1 MRRRP
6 VSVVKFDH
14 LAGIGQEEPAF
25 RGPLR
30 ANTSARRATA
40 VLVDEHGAGDWDT
53 LAAGFDDVSYD
64 QTAAFS
70 DLRWGEDR
78 ISQMLLVQGD
88 DVVAGARV
96 AILTQPGFS
105 QGLAYLRGGPFW
117 RRHGVA
123 PDPRLYRA
131 AIEAIRT
138 EYCVRRG
145 HHLVVTP
152 RFHPEF
158 SPLEASMLEAEGFRA
173 RRASPDPHRYFVNLG
188 IDRERQME
196 SLDQGWRRNL
206 RKALAHDLEITLGDS
221 EADMERFIGL
231 NASLKR
237 RKRFHDQG
245 HALLLPELARALPPS
260 LRPQIALAYHRGQPV
275 AGAAIVLAGDVAQ
288 YLFGGS
294 DGAMLKLNAG
304 YALQWWL
311 IERLSGLGCQ
321 WYDLGGESLSEGL
334 RQFKRGLVGREGRI
348 VEANVDYERSGSA
361 TGRMIAEIMFG
372 VRAAKRFY
380 MKLLNA

>member
-1 MRRRP
+1 MSIAHDLTHGHERNA
-6 VSVVKFDH
+6 SV
-14 LAGIGQEEPAF
+14 
-25 RGPLR
+25 RGR
-30 ANTSARRATA
+30 FEVR
-40 VLVDEHGAGDWDT
+40 VDEHGSRDWDA
-53 LAAGFDDVSYD
+53 LVAGFDDVSLD

-70 DLRWGEDR
+70 HLRWGEGR
-78 ISQMLLVQGD
+78 ISRLTLVEGGE
-88 DVVAGARV
+88 VVAGARV
-96 AILTQPGFS
+96 AVLTQPGFAK
-105 QGLAYLRGGPFW
+105 GLAYLRGGPYW
-117 RRHGVA
+117 RRHGRA
-123 PDPRLYRA
+123 PDARLYRA
-131 AIEAIRT
+131 AIEAVGD

-158 SPLEASMLEAEGFRA
+158 SPLEGEMLQAAGFRT

-188 IDRERQME
+188 IDRERQMD

-206 RKALAHDLEITLGDS
+206 RKAIGHNLEFTFGNS
-221 EADMERFIGL
+221 AGEMQSFISL

-245 HALLLPELARALPPS
+245 HARLLPELVRALPAE
-260 LRPQIALAYHRGQPV
+260 LRPQIALAYHRRQPV
-275 AGAAIVLAGDVAQ
+275 AGAAVLLAGDIAQ

-294 DGAMLKLNAG
+294 DEAMLKLNAG

-311 IERLSGLGCQ
+311 VEQLSARGYQ

-348 VEANVDYERSGSA
+348 VEANVDYEQSGSA
-361 TGRMIAEIMFG
+361 TGRMIAEMVFG
-372 VRAAKRFY
+372 VRAARRFY

>member
-1 MRRRP
+1 M
-6 VSVVKFDH
+6 SVVNLDH

-40 VLVDEHGAGDWDT
+40 ALVEEHGAGDWDT

-64 QTAAFS
+64 QTAGFS

-78 ISQMLLVQGD
+78 ISRMLLVQGD

-123 PDPRLYRA
+123 PDPGLYRA

-158 SPLEASMLEAEGFRA
+158 SPLEASML
-173 RRASPDPHRYFVNLG
+173 
-188 IDRERQME
+188 
-196 SLDQGWRRNL
+196 
-206 RKALAHDLEITLGDS
+206 
-221 EADMERFIGL
+221 
-231 NASLKR
+231 
-237 RKRFHDQG
+237 
-245 HALLLPELARALPPS
+245 
-260 LRPQIALAYHRGQPV
+260 
-275 AGAAIVLAGDVAQ
+275 
-288 YLFGGS
+288 
-294 DGAMLKLNAG
+294 
-304 YALQWWL
+304 
-311 IERLSGLGCQ
+311 
-321 WYDLGGESLSEGL
+321 
-334 RQFKRGLVGREGRI
+334 
-348 VEANVDYERSGSA
+348 
-361 TGRMIAEIMFG
+361 
-372 VRAAKRFY
+372 
-380 MKLLNA
+380 